1 MFIII
6 NNFLKK
12 LKLYCLEVVNK
23 ILKGEILNIK
33 FEEFFILTIVM
44 FLLFQPIFVITKFIN
59 DEIGIYCIRKNIN
72 KYLLYYKCVCYLWVM
87 VSLYGFC
94 LLFLP

>member
-6 NNFLKK
+6 NNFLKN
-12 LKLYCLEVVNK
+12 LKLYCWEVVNK

-44 FLLFQPIFVITKFIN
+44 FLLFQPIFVITQFIN
-59 DEIGIYCIRKNIN
+59 YKIGIYCIRKNIN

-94 LLFLP
+94 LLFLL